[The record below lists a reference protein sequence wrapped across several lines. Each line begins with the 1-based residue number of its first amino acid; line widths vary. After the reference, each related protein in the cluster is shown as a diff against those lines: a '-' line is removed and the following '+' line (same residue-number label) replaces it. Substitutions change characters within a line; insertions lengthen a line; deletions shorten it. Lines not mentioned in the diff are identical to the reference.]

1 MDFADFAPWA
11 LADGSGY
18 GSMDPDGSRWRK
30 WVISFPWRIHGAGIY
45 PNIWGILMVNVTIYG
60 IHVSYGFW
68 GKQCFWGWCLSSEW
82 LNANLSKERMEQ
94 MRSIDSAVR
103 AGWCFTWT
111 CWTPKWRGTQN
122 ITQWQI
128 LWAHWLPNFPSTTML
143 IHCEPNHCL
152 GFRSLGHFVW
162 LCIFS
167 ATRGNTDFLV
177 PVTNLDVFKYIRFQ
191 GLELFLARHCC
202 IVLSYGKLL
211 VCMIWY

>member
-1 MDFADFAPWA
+1 M
-11 LADGSGY
+11 
-18 GSMDPDGSRWRK
+18 R
-30 WVISFPWRIHGAGIY
+30 
-45 PNIWGILMVNVTIYG
+45 LMVNVTIYG

-82 LNANLSKERMEQ
+82 LNG
-94 MRSIDSAVR
+94 AVR

-143 IHCEPNHCL
+143 IHCEPSEPNHCL

-162 LCIFS
+162 LCMFS
-167 ATRGNTDFLV
+167 ATRENTDFLV
-177 PVTNLDVFKYIRFQ
+177 PVTNLDGFKCIIMIRFQ
-191 GLELFLARHCC
+191 GLELFLARQLDT
-202 IVLSYGKLL
+202 V
-211 VCMIWY
+211 